1 MRRALNTFVGRLV
14 ILQLL
19 IYAVLLP
26 ALFSWLD
33 TVARSNAVETF
44 TRHAR
49 AYSSALARELELGDV
64 LESPSRAIVFL
75 DGSVEGGG
83 CLYAAMELNGRLLGS
98 SATETP
104 AWIRQRG
111 DDRDFAKSSDNVYAV
126 AVPFQRAR
134 SAGTLYLGFDK
145 RPMVEQFRSVREH
158 LIEALAV
165 YGVASTIAAILLARL
180 VSRPLTQLQAASR
193 RVARGEPSVHL
204 GTDSRMIE
212 ILELSRDLEIM
223 REGLVGTAEK
233 LRSEMHQRQVE
244 QGQRAMLENQLRHE
258 QRLATVGTLAG
269 GVAHEFNNILVPLV
283 LYAEEALEDIPA
295 AHPARP
301 NLERVLRAAKRA
313 SDVVS
318 RLLTFSRPMGDRLPQ
333 RVDLAAVV
341 KEALDLFQA
350 LVPPDIELRRE
361 IESDGGQVSGD
372 STLLNQVVLNLCT
385 NAVQAM
391 RGRGG
396 VLTVGV
402 STRSRT
408 TGDSLPISSSHVVE
422 LRVRDTGHGM
432 DSLTQERIFEPYFTT
447 RDVGEGSGLGL
458 SIVHGIVVSMG
469 GVITVSSTVNNGAE
483 FTVVLP
489 QATQV
494 ASSCDAAGALT

>member
-1 MRRALNTFVGRLV
+1 MRRALNTLAGRLA

-26 ALFSWLD
+26 ALFSWLNS
-33 TVARSNAVETF
+33 VAWSNAVDTF

-64 LESPSRAIVFL
+64 LESPTRIIVFL

-104 AWIRQRG
+104 AWIRHRG
-111 DDRDFAKSSDNVYAV
+111 DDRDFAKSPDSVYAV
-126 AVPFQRAR
+126 AVRFQRAR
-134 SAGTLYLGFDK
+134 SVGTLYLGFDK
-145 RPMVEQFRSVREH
+145 QPMVEQFKSARER
-158 LIEALAV
+158 LIEALVV
-165 YGVASTIAAILLARL
+165 YGVVSTVAAILLARR

-223 REGLVGTAEK
+223 RVELVGTAEK
-233 LRSEMHQRQVE
+233 LRAEMRQRQVE
-244 QGQRAMLENQLRHE
+244 QGQRAILENQLRHE

-269 GVAHEFNNILVPLV
+269 GVAHEFNNILVPLI

-295 AHPARP
+295 EHPARS

-318 RLLTFSRPMGDRLPQ
+318 RLLAFSRPMGERPPQ
-333 RVDLAAVV
+333 PVDLAVVV

-350 LVPPDIELRRE
+350 LVPPNISMRRE
-361 IESDGGQVSGD
+361 IESEGARVSGD
-372 STLLNQVVLNLCT
+372 STLLNQVVLNLCN
-385 NAVQAM
+385 NAVRAM
-391 RGRGG
+391 RERGG
-396 VLTVGV
+396 TLTVGV
-402 STRSRT
+402 RVRDRL
-408 TGDSLPISSSHVVE
+408 TGDPLPAASGRVLE
-422 LRVRDTGHGM
+422 LRIADTGHGM
-432 DSLTQERIFEPYFTT
+432 DSVTLERIFEPYFTT

-469 GVITVSSTVNNGAE
+469 GVISVSSTVNDGTE
-483 FTVVLP
+483 FTVLLAEVALSVPPSAAAKFLP
-489 QATQV
+489 
-494 ASSCDAAGALT
+494 